1 MFKGIASIT
10 LVVALAP
17 SPACALAQAPPTY
30 GAEITLETARKIAA
44 AAIAEAVKNKWPVAV
59 AIVDN
64 HGFLVYFERLDDT
77 QTAGSAFA
85 VEKARTA
92 SMFRRPTRTL
102 EDTSK
107 TRVAVLSFPGA
118 TPVTGGLP
126 IVVDGKII
134 DGIGV
139 SGVTADQDEQIA
151 RAGLD
156 GLK

>member
-1 MFKGIASIT
+1 MLKGIATIT
-10 LVVALAP
+10 LALAITL
-17 SPACALAQAPPTY
+17 SSASALAQAPPTY
-30 GAEITLETARKIAA
+30 GVDITLEMARKIAA
-44 AAIAEAVKNKWPVAV
+44 AAITEAVKNKWPVAV
-59 AIVDN
+59 AIVNN

-77 QTAGSAFA
+77 QTAGPAFA

-92 SMFRRPTRTL
+92 AMFRRPTRTL

-134 DGIGV
+134 GGIGV
-139 SGVTADQDEQIA
+139 SGVTSDQDEQIA